1 MIMKIICKYERIKSM
16 SDIKQEKY
24 TVNEA
29 NALYA
34 EYNHFII
41 SWIESNLNIEYFVL
55 HVAEIMIFTM
65 AANIL
70 LAAIFFAFGKS
81 ILWYLLPLSFVVG
94 LLIMC
99 SLNTDKISKQ
109 IIFEVSF
116 VIIIFLVLTYLSGRI
131 YDFSYDGNTYH
142 KLAVGLLK
150 NHWNPLSKVPSE
162 YMIEGNGEGAIWVES
177 YCKATWI
184 FGASVYSMTGN
195 IECAKVY
202 TLIGILCAFL
212 ISIFFL
218 KKNNKRISFCLVFS
232 VAAAS
237 NPIALIQFRTFYVD
251 GFMQVILYILVIAL
265 IIATQDNKVRKD
277 IIGLICATMI
287 ICGNIKYTGLFYGG
301 VFCISFFC

>member
-131 YDFSYDGNTYH
+131 YDFSMMEIH
-142 KLAVGLLK
+142 
-150 NHWNPLSKVPSE
+150 
-162 YMIEGNGEGAIWVES
+162 
-177 YCKATWI
+177 
-184 FGASVYSMTGN
+184 
-195 IECAKVY
+195 
-202 TLIGILCAFL
+202 
-212 ISIFFL
+212 
-218 KKNNKRISFCLVFS
+218 
-232 VAAAS
+232 
-237 NPIALIQFRTFYVD
+237 
-251 GFMQVILYILVIAL
+251 
-265 IIATQDNKVRKD
+265 IIN
-277 IIGLICATMI
+277 
-287 ICGNIKYTGLFYGG
+287 
-301 VFCISFFC
+301 